1 MQLRRCLP
9 TYFPGGAHEFMTEP
23 DAALRTGQESAPSL
37 PPQGRLRRS
46 RITAKILA
54 RIAATRTGGSLL
66 KFLGKFPPGRAC
78 LEWCAGFRKPFSSFN
93 EARLCAATHLPFDHS
108 HPDNATLHL
117 RLAKRLRPSDYPVL
131 FHLQKIRRIEGV
143 FDLGGNVGNL
153 FYSYRSHIPQLE
165 NAFWRVYDVPA
176 IASMGESLARDLHE
190 SRLSFVSDVT
200 SLGHADVFLASGSIH
215 YFEESLA
222 QMLAQQQ
229 HRPQH
234 VFVNRTPFLSGD
246 STYTVQDAGTFLAA
260 CKLHSH
266 GLLISEMQ
274 ALGYE
279 CVDEWTVPE
288 LELIIPCFPELSAR
302 SYSGLYF
309 RLQAI

>member
-1 MQLRRCLP
+1 
-9 TYFPGGAHEFMTEP
+9 MTDP
-23 DAALRTGQESAPSL
+23 NAAFRTGKESAPPS
-37 PPQGRLRRS
+37 PPQGRLRRA

-54 RIAATRTGGSLL
+54 RIAATHGGFRLL
-66 KFLGKFPPGRAC
+66 RFLGKFPPGRAY
-78 LEWCAGFRKPFSSFN
+78 LEWCAGFRRPFSSFN
-93 EARLCAATHLPFDHS
+93 EARLSAATHLPFDHS

-117 RLAKRLRPSDYPVL
+117 RLAERLRPSDYPVL
-131 FHLQKIRRIEGV
+131 VHLQKIGRIEGV

-153 FYSYRSHIPQLE
+153 FYSYRTHIPQLQ

-176 IASMGESLARDLHE
+176 IASMGDSIARDLNE
-190 SRLSFVSDVT
+190 SRLSFVSDLT
-200 SLGHADVFLASGSIH
+200 SLRGAGVFLASGSIH

-222 QMLAQQQ
+222 QMLALQE

-234 VFVNRTPFLSGD
+234 VFINRTPLLSGR

-260 CKLHSH
+260 CKLHSREP
-266 GLLISEMQ
+266 LIGEMQ

-309 RLQAI
+309 RLQASPSPGEELAPDDPNT